1 MTYYISTRQST
12 TFVVYLQNNDQHIK
26 KVFHHNFR
34 LKIVILL
41 LSKSYVGSENTYTG
55 LPQEGI
61 LQCKSDREQVAQYHL
76 FLRRDDDAIIK
87 FKDRDL
93 EQSLRRMMTSQFS
106 DDRNVVRIVIKTVD
120 A

>member
-1 MTYYISTRQST
+1 M
-12 TFVVYLQNNDQHIK
+12 

-41 LSKSYVGSENTYTG
+41 LSKSYFGSENTYTV
-55 LPQEGI
+55 LSQEGII

-76 FLRRDDDAIIK
+76 FLRRDDDTIIK
-87 FKDRDL
+87 FKDTDL

-120 A
+120 V